1 MELQKYEV
9 KLVLYPK
16 QLIRPVI
23 RIVGSKYKMLPWL
36 LEHFNLENINNKIT
50 TFLEPFGG
58 SGIVSVNIKHLYS
71 NIKVYLND
79 FDNIFPLTKEY
90 IKDNNSRFNGYGTI
104 TKLAIKQYKTKIK
117 NGLWDKVEKYND
129 VLSKIQ
135 IDSNDYLSFCLKIL
149 ETIKNYKEV
158 FIYFD
163 PPYYNEKSKYS
174 KFYKNSLNLNK
185 FINDIKNINEN
196 YDVNIAISFRDCY
209 EIREAFA
216 TKHWNIYEYEK
227 INYHMSKFGKCPIVK
242 ELLITNYK

>member
-1 MELQKYEV
+1 MFQT
-9 KLVLYPK
+9 K

-50 TFLEPFGG
+50 TFLEPFSG
-58 SGIVSVNIKHLYS
+58 SGIVSVNIKHLYP
-71 NIKVYLND
+71 NIKVYFND
-79 FDNIFPLTKEY
+79 FDNIFPLTREY
-90 IKDNNSRFNGYGTI
+90 IKDNNSRFNGYGSI
-104 TKLAIKQYKTKIK
+104 TKSAIKQYETKIK
-117 NGLWDKVEKYND
+117 NGLWDKVKKYNNL
-129 VLSKIQ
+129 LSKIN
-135 IDSNDYLSFCLKIL
+135 IESDDYLSFCLKTLKHINNNS
-149 ETIKNYKEV
+149 EI
-158 FIYFD
+158 FICFD

-196 YDVNIAISFRDCY
+196 FGINIAISFRDCI

-216 TKHWNIYEYEK
+216 KKDWNIYEYVK
-227 INYHMSKFGKCPIVK
+227 VNYHMSKFGKCPIVK